1 MATTTVTNIGY
12 TGTIQNANVYGV
24 FGVPVNAYLWGAGG
38 GSAPG
43 RGGLP
48 GNAGGYSKVFFV
60 AKPGDILTV
69 AVGQGGGR
77 GGSNINPW
85 TPSGFPGAA
94 YSGLLFNTRFPPPGQ
109 DTAVYPYGQRY
120 RSVGNGISS
129 FLQQWGVWGADQN
142 VQTFTRT
149 YTINFPTTAN
159 VIFQMVAS
167 TYGRV
172 YLDGTLIV
180 EGAGRSNTPVYNDT
194 INQAFVK
201 VSAGN
206 HTVTIQADGK
216 GTPANP
222 NDDNPNVIGV
232 TFGTGDQT
240 TFSGGQ
246 GGFYDNYYNVGQGA
260 AGGGGGA
267 TILSLNGV
275 IIGVAAGGAGGATR
289 PASGVSYVTTNYAGS
304 TATQPFSTGLVP
316 PAPPVVIAPGTSG
329 YYINILQAYNDV
341 GNLIYTYYLGYSVVV
356 NGVSVYMSQVAGGGP
371 DAVPPPLDLAQK
383 TTFVGNSYVGG
394 NAGPNGQVS
403 IVQCWN
409 FIYTS
414 SNVNGSTDYRYNNG
428 QAGQNLQYVQ
438 DIYNSGS
445 EAGGGGGGGG
455 GLWAGQGGTAGYGAP
470 NIAGRAGIN
479 GTSLGDET
487 AQPVQQTPYIN
498 SFYPGGGVAE
508 GGTSSTP
515 ADGGNG
521 AVVLEYQTGGGG
533 AVNDLGAWKPV
544 QTTYVKD
551 AGTWKPVQT
560 TYINV
565 NGIWKPTQGVPVPTF
580 TQFNGAF
587 APLSR
592 DFGQSLKPPPPPP
605 APTYDYS
612 GSTGYGET
620 VMF

>member
-1 MATTTVTNIGY
+1 MTTTTVTNIGY
-12 TGTIQNANVYGV
+12 TGTIQNATVTGE
-24 FGVPVNAYLWGAGG
+24 FGIPVNVHLWGAGG
-38 GSAPG
+38 GSAPS

-109 DTAVYPYGQRY
+109 DTAVVPYGQGY
-120 RSVGNGISS
+120 RSSGNGISS
-129 FLQQWGVWGADQN
+129 FLEQWGVWDADQN

-149 YTINFPTTAN
+149 YTRNFPTTAN

-172 YLDGTLIV
+172 YLDGVLIV
-180 EGAGRSNTPVYNDT
+180 EGVGRTNTSVYNDT

-201 VSAGN
+201 VTAGN

-222 NDDNPNVIGV
+222 NDGNPNVIGV
-232 TFGTGDQT
+232 IFGTGDRT
-240 TFSGGQ
+240 TFSGGH
-246 GGFYDNYYNVGQGA
+246 GGIFQNPNNVGQGA
-260 AGGGGGA
+260 GGGGGGA

-275 IIGVAAGGAGGATR
+275 IIGVAAGGAGSATR
-289 PASGVSYVTTNYAGS
+289 PA
-304 TATQPFSTGLVP
+304 
-316 PAPPVVIAPGTSG
+316 
-329 YYINILQAYNDV
+329 
-341 GNLIYTYYLGYSVVV
+341 
-356 NGVSVYMSQVAGGGP
+356 
-371 DAVPPPLDLAQK
+371 
-383 TTFVGNSYVGG
+383 NS
-394 NAGPNGQVS
+394 
-403 IVQCWN
+403 I
-409 FIYTS
+409 
-414 SNVNGSTDYRYNNG
+414 STDYRYNNG
-428 QAGQNLQYVQ
+428 QAGQALLYENFTHSN
-438 DIYNSGS
+438 DS

-455 GLWAGQGGTAGYGAP
+455 GVWGGQGGTAGYGAP
-470 NIAGRAGIN
+470 NIAGRAGVN
-479 GTSLGDET
+479 GTSLGDDQ
-487 AQPVQQTPYIN
+487 AQPVQQTPYTN

-515 ADGGNG
+515 TDGGNG
-521 AVVLEYQTGGGG
+521 AIALEYQTGGGG
-533 AVNDLGAWKPV
+533 
-544 QTTYVKD
+544 YVKD
-551 AGTWKPVQT
+551 GGQWVPIQTAYIKNAGTWSPIQT

-565 NGIWKPTQGVPVPTF
+565 NGIWKPIQGVPVPTF

-587 APLSR
+587 APVSR
-592 DFGQSLKPPPPPP
+592 DFGQSLKVPPPPP
-605 APTYDYS
+605 APDY
-612 GSTGYGET
+612 GPFTETGYGAT